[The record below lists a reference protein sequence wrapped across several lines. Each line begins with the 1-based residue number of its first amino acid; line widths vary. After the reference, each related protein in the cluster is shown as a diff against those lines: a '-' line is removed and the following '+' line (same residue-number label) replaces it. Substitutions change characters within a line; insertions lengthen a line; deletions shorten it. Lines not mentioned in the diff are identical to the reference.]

1 MEKEFLNPAGMP
13 VLPGFSQVVTATEGK
28 IVFISGQVALNANNE
43 VVGKGDLRAQVI
55 QTFENLKRALA
66 AVGATFDDVLKT
78 NTYIVNYT
86 PDMIGVVREVRSQY
100 LPQEKPPASTLIGV
114 QALVLEDLLI
124 EIEAFALLKA

>member
-1 MEKEFLNPAGMP
+1 MEKEFLNPAGLP

-28 IVFISGQVALNANNE
+28 IVFISGQVALDANNE
-43 VVGKGDLRAQVI
+43 VVGKGDLRAQVV
-55 QTFENLKRALA
+55 QTFENLKGALA

-86 PDMIGVVREVRSQY
+86 PDMIGVVREVRSRY

>member
-1 MEKEFLNPAGMP
+1 MEKEFLNPAGLP

-28 IVFISGQVALNANNE
+28 IVFISGQVALDANNE
-43 VVGKGDLRAQVI
+43 VVGKGDLRAQVV
-55 QTFENLKRALA
+55 QTFENLKGALA

-86 PDMIGVVREVRSQY
+86 PDMIGVVREVRSRY

-114 QALVLEDLLI
+114 QALVLGRP
-124 EIEAFALLKA
+124 AH

>member
-1 MEKEFLNPAGMP
+1 MEKEFLNPAGLP

-28 IVFISGQVALNANNE
+28 IVFISGQVALDANNE
-43 VVGKGDLRAQVI
+43 VVGKGDLRAQVV
-55 QTFENLKRALA
+55 QTFENLKGALA

-100 LPQEKPPASTLIGV
+100 LPQEKAPASTLIGV
-114 QALVLEDLLI
+114 QALVFEDLLI
-124 EIEAFALLKA
+124 EIEAFALLTA

>member
-1 MEKEFLNPAGMP
+1 MEKEFLNPAGLP

-43 VVGKGDLRAQVI
+43 VVGKGDLRAQVA
-55 QTFENLKRALA
+55 QTFENLKGALA

>member
-1 MEKEFLNPAGMP
+1 MEKEFLNPAGLP

-43 VVGKGDLRAQVI
+43 VVGKGDLRAQAV
-55 QTFENLKRALA
+55 QTFENLKGALA

-86 PDMIGVVREVRSQY
+86 PDMIGMFREVRSQY

-114 QALVLEDLLI
+114 QALVLEDLLV

>member
-1 MEKEFLNPAGMP
+1 MEKEFLNPAGLP

-28 IVFISGQVALNANNE
+28 IVFISGQVALDANNE
-43 VVGKGDLRAQVI
+43 VVGKGDLRAQVV
-55 QTFENLKRALA
+55 QTFENLKGALA

-100 LPQEKPPASTLIGV
+100 LPQEKAPASTLIGV
-114 QALVLEDLLI
+114 QALVFEDLLI

>member
-28 IVFISGQVALNANNE
+28 IVFISGQVALDANNE
-43 VVGKGDLRAQVI
+43 VVGKGDLRAQVV

-66 AVGATFDDVLKT
+66 SVGATFDDVLKT

-86 PDMIGVVREVRSQY
+86 PDMIGAVREVRSQY
-100 LPQEKPPASTLIGV
+100 LPQEKAPASTLIGV
-114 QALVLEDLLI
+114 QALVFEDLLI
-124 EIEAFALLKA
+124 EIEAFAMVKA

>member
-1 MEKEFLNPAGMP
+1 MEKEFLNPAGLP

-43 VVGKGDLRAQVI
+43 VVGKGDLRAQVV
-55 QTFENLKRALA
+55 QTFENLKGALA

-124 EIEAFALLKA
+124 EIEAFALLRA

>member
-1 MEKEFLNPAGMP
+1 MEKEFLNPAGLP

-43 VVGKGDLRAQVI
+43 VVGKGDLRAQVV
-55 QTFENLKRALA
+55 QTFENLKGALA

-100 LPQEKPPASTLIGV
+100 LPQEKAPASTLIGV
-114 QALVLEDLLI
+114 QALVFEELLI
-124 EIEAFALLKA
+124 EVEAFALLKV

>member
-1 MEKEFLNPAGMP
+1 MEKEFLNPAGLP

-28 IVFISGQVALNANNE
+28 IVFISGQVALDANNA
-43 VVGKGDLRAQVI
+43 VVGKGDLRAQVV
-55 QTFENLKRALA
+55 QTFENLKGALA

-100 LPQEKPPASTLIGV
+100 LPQEKAPASTLIGV

>member
-1 MEKEFLNPAGMP
+1 MEKEFLNPAGLP

-43 VVGKGDLRAQVI
+43 VVGKGDLRAQVV
-55 QTFENLKRALA
+55 QTFENLKGALA

-86 PDMIGVVREVRSQY
+86 PDMIGVVREVRSRY

-124 EIEAFALLKA
+124 EIEAFALLKV

>member
-1 MEKEFLNPAGMP
+1 MEKEFLNPAGLP

-28 IVFISGQVALNANNE
+28 IVFISGQVALDANNA
-43 VVGKGDLRAQVI
+43 VVGKGDLRAQVV
-55 QTFENLKRALA
+55 QTFENLKGALA

-86 PDMIGVVREVRSQY
+86 PDMIGVVREVRSRY

>member
-1 MEKEFLNPAGMP
+1 MEKEFLNPAGLP

-43 VVGKGDLRAQVI
+43 VVGKGDLRAQAV
-55 QTFENLKRALA
+55 QTFENLKGALA

-86 PDMIGVVREVRSQY
+86 PDMIGMFREVRSQY

>member
-1 MEKEFLNPAGMP
+1 MEKEFLNPAGLP

-28 IVFISGQVALNANNE
+28 IVFISGQVALDANNE
-43 VVGKGDLRAQVI
+43 VVGKGDLGAQVA